1 MNYYDS
7 LYGQQ
12 KTAVAMDKKSPSQ
25 TGEKIYV
32 ITCHDADGQLLKLL
46 QAVRDTGNCGHSFDI
61 VVDPDAEKKTT
72 IFWDGDGS
80 DRISSITSNNAE
92 LDLRKVLLANI
103 NTMRYIARPAIPDP
117 DEPDKKLDDPIEAL
131 KKIEYTCDALL
142 DGNSIDFGNGV
153 KEMLDCFINNA
164 KDYIKACDAVPKEWD
179 QNWTPKEGFEHLLW
193 CFKHYYERMVKSQE
207 VEMPGEDKDS
217 ATSDG
222 TTMDTATTDD
232 ATAKDGFFGLFNRSE
247 AAKKGWETRKQNGWT
262 PGVWPKQQNQS
273 STPTQ
278 KPKNPWAEKE
288 QAQKEQATQKADVL
302 SVLPKHLT
310 RQKPIRSEID
320 ANREMAAAAQ

>member
-32 ITCHDADGQLLKLL
+32 ITCNDANGKFLKLL
-46 QAVRDTGNCGHSFDI
+46 QAVKDIGNCGHSFDI
-61 VVDPDAEKKTT
+61 VVDPDTETKTT

-92 LDLRKVLLANI
+92 LDFRKVLLANI
-103 NTMRYIARPAIPDP
+103 NTMKWIANPAIPDLDDP
-117 DEPDKKLDDPIEAL
+117 EKKLDDPIEAL

-142 DGNSIDFGNGV
+142 DGNSIDFGCGV
-153 KEMLDCFINNA
+153 KDMLDFFIEKTNE
-164 KDYIKACDAVPKEWD
+164 YIKACDAVPKTWN
-179 QNWTPKEGFEHLLW
+179 QNWTPKEGFEHMLW
-193 CFKHYYERMVKSQE
+193 CLKHYYERMVKSQE
-207 VEMPGEDKDS
+207 VEMPEEDKSS

-232 ATAKDGFFGLFNRSE
+232 ATAK
-247 AAKKGWETRKQNGWT
+247 
-262 PGVWPKQQNQS
+262 
-273 STPTQ
+273 
-278 KPKNPWAEKE
+278 
-288 QAQKEQATQKADVL
+288 
-302 SVLPKHLT
+302 
-310 RQKPIRSEID
+310 
-320 ANREMAAAAQ
+320 

>member
-12 KTAVAMDKKSPSQ
+12 KTAVVMDKKGPSQ

-32 ITCHDADGQLLKLL
+32 ITCHDAEGQLLKLL
-46 QAVRDTGNCGHSFDI
+46 QAVRDIGNCGHSFDI

-80 DRISSITSNNAE
+80 DRISTITSTNAE
-92 LDLRKVLLANI
+92 LDLRKVLLANLNHI
-103 NTMRYIARPAIPDP
+103 KYLARRAIPDP
-117 DEPDKKLDDPIEAL
+117 DSQGQKPDDPMETL
-131 KKIEYTCDALL
+131 KKIENTCQAMLA
-142 DGNSIDFGNGV
+142 GNGIDFGYGI
-153 KEMLDCFINNA
+153 KGMLDLFIENA
-164 KDYIKACDAVPKEWD
+164 KRYMKYCDTPPNET
-179 QNWTPKEGFEHLLW
+179 WTPKEGFEHMLW
-193 CFKHYYERMVKSQE
+193 CFKHDYERMVKSQE
-207 VEMPGEDKDS
+207 VEMPETDKDE

-262 PGVWPKQQNQS
+262 PGVWPKQQSPS
-273 STPTQ
+273 SPPTQ
-278 KPKNPWAEKE
+278 NPKNPWAEKK
-288 QAQKEQATQKADVL
+288 QVQKEQTTQKADVL

-310 RQKPIRSEID
+310 RQMPIRSEID

>member
-46 QAVRDTGNCGHSFDI
+46 QAVMDTGNCGHSFDI

-80 DRISSITSNNAE
+80 DKISTITSTNAE
-92 LDLRKVLLANI
+92 LDLRKVLLANLNHI
-103 NTMRYIARPAIPDP
+103 KHIAGRAIPDP
-117 DEPDKKLDDPIEAL
+117 DFPSQKPDDPMEAL
-131 KKIEYTCDALL
+131 KKIESTCQTMLK
-142 DGNSIDFGNGV
+142 GNGIDFGYGI

-164 KDYIKACDAVPKEWD
+164 KDYIKACDAVPKEWN

-193 CFKHYYERMVKSQE
+193 CFNHYYERMVKSQE
-207 VEMPGEDKDS
+207 AEMPEDGKDS
-217 ATSDG
+217 STSDG

-232 ATAKDGFFGLFNRSE
+232 AD
-247 AAKKGWETRKQNGWT
+247 
-262 PGVWPKQQNQS
+262 
-273 STPTQ
+273 
-278 KPKNPWAEKE
+278 
-288 QAQKEQATQKADVL
+288 AQ
-302 SVLPKHLT
+302 
-310 RQKPIRSEID
+310 
-320 ANREMAAAAQ
+320 